1 MGTKSTTV
9 SVRLDSRASV
19 HVDKA
24 AQVLHQSKG
33 VFLAQV
39 GEEAAERILL
49 QWAVEQY
56 TTGGASLSEL
66 AAETQLPLERIA
78 QQVVEGRVE
87 QMTEMYLA
95 SCHKLSQTLDIPQ
108 FYLTAEKAV
117 RQVEQERAPWP
128 QPVATNKGR

>member
-1 MGTKSTTV
+1 MGTKPTTV

-33 VFLAQV
+33 AFLAQV

-56 TTGGASLSEL
+56 TTGGAPLSEL

-78 QQVVEGRVE
+78 QQVAEGRVE
-87 QMTEMYLA
+87 QMAETYLV
-95 SCHKLSQTLDIPQ
+95 SGQILSQALGIPQ

-117 RQVEQERAPWP
+117 RQVEQERAPL
-128 QPVATNKGR
+128 AAARCDK